1 MGQGSAP
8 YTVWASERTGI
19 LLINSVVLLNATAAI
34 SLYLSYHLSIIC
46 HQPKNISQDQ
56 DQLPGLCQHMHG
68 SWPLHC
74 LIDEALAFADM
85 KLARCLCF
93 QHMVPLNP
101 RPLLGQI
108 SVPKLLLYVTAS
120 HIVLKQSHG
129 DSSFVLC
136 VSET

>member
-56 DQLPGLCQHMHG
+56 NQLPGLCQHMHG

-74 LIDEALAFADM
+74 LIDETRKMFVFS
-85 KLARCLCF
+85 ARGTFKPQTSPGSNL
-93 QHMVPLNP
+93 
-101 RPLLGQI
+101 
-108 SVPKLLLYVTAS
+108 
-120 HIVLKQSHG
+120 
-129 DSSFVLC
+129 SS
-136 VSET
+136 